1 MYHTPLGPAKQRPVA
16 LPEPMYI
23 QCSKVLKTNSTSTLY
38 PWGMMNQIGE
48 TKKEQPVRTG
58 IEPRRVP
65 VQARSR
71 ERVERILDAAAQ
83 LLADKGYDAVK
94 TNSIAKRA
102 GVSIGS
108 VYQFFPNRFAIFNAL
123 AARYREKIATS
134 LSRTMGPN
142 SPDRPW
148 EEALEEGFDSLAEMW
163 RNDWAFHSVWSA
175 IQNTA
180 ELTEAREKYR
190 EMLINE
196 NLAFFLRRILPAAS
210 DSRLQAIARVMLE
223 AGNVLLDQSMHNGK
237 EQDGLVINELKFLM
251 HNYIQGHVNASK
263 EESGRP

>member
-1 MYHTPLGPAKQRPVA
+1 
-16 LPEPMYI
+16 
-23 QCSKVLKTNSTSTLY
+23 
-38 PWGMMNQIGE
+38 MMNQVRE
-48 TKKEQPVRTG
+48 TENAETPQRG

-83 LLADKGYDAVK
+83 LLSDEGYDAVK
-94 TNSIAKRA
+94 TNLIAKRA

-108 VYQFFPNRFAIFNAL
+108 IYQFFPNRFAIFNAL
-123 AARYREKIATS
+123 ADRQRKKIAAA

-148 EEALEEGFDSLAEMW
+148 EEALEEGFAGLAEMW
-163 RNDWAFHSVWSA
+163 RDDWAFHTVWLA

-196 NLAFFLRRILPAAS
+196 ELVYFLRRILPDAN
-210 DSRLQAIARVMLE
+210 DSRLQTIARVMLE
-223 AGNVLLDQSMHNGK
+223 AGNVLLDQSMRNGDT
-237 EQDGLVINELKFLM
+237 QDPLVIDELKFLM
-251 HNYIQGHVNASK
+251 HSYIHAHVNAAQTT
-263 EESGRP
+263 SGGPEAQS

>member
-1 MYHTPLGPAKQRPVA
+1 
-16 LPEPMYI
+16 
-23 QCSKVLKTNSTSTLY
+23 
-38 PWGMMNQIGE
+38 MMNR
-48 TKKEQPVRTG
+48 VRDTESTRTPQRG

-83 LLADKGYDAVK
+83 LLSDQGYDAVK
-94 TNSIAKRA
+94 TNLIAKRA

-108 VYQFFPNRFAIFNAL
+108 IYQFFPNRFAIFNAL
-123 AARYREKIATS
+123 ADRYRKKIAS
-134 LSRTMGPN
+134 ALSKTMGPE

-148 EEALEEGFDSLAEMW
+148 EEALEDGFESLAEMW
-163 RNDWAFHSVWSA
+163 RNDWAFHMVWLA

-180 ELTEAREKYR
+180 ELTEARERYR

-196 NLAFFLRRILPAAS
+196 ELVYFLRRILPDRS

-223 AGNVLLDQSMHNGK
+223 AGNVLLDQSMRNGDA
-237 EQDGLVINELKFLM
+237 QDPLVIDELKFLM
-251 HNYIQGHVNASK
+251 HSYIHAHVKSARAT
-263 EESGRP
+263 SGGPEARS

>member
-1 MYHTPLGPAKQRPVA
+1 
-16 LPEPMYI
+16 
-23 QCSKVLKTNSTSTLY
+23 
-38 PWGMMNQIGE
+38 MMNR
-48 TKKEQPVRTG
+48 VRDTESTRTPQRG

-83 LLADKGYDAVK
+83 LLSDEGYDAVK
-94 TNSIAKRA
+94 TNLIAKRA

-108 VYQFFPNRFAIFNAL
+108 IYQFFPNRFAIFNAL
-123 AARYREKIATS
+123 ADRYRKKIAS
-134 LSRTMGPN
+134 ALSKTMGPE

-148 EEALEEGFDSLAEMW
+148 EEALEDGFESLAEMW
-163 RNDWAFHSVWSA
+163 RDDWAFHMVWLA

-180 ELTEAREKYR
+180 ELTEARERYR

-196 NLAFFLRRILPAAS
+196 ELVYFLRRILPDRS

-223 AGNVLLDQSMHNGK
+223 AGNVLLDQSMRNGGA
-237 EQDGLVINELKFLM
+237 QDPLVIDELKFLM
-251 HNYIQGHVNASK
+251 HSYIDAHVKSARAT
-263 EESGRP
+263 SGGPEARS

>member
-1 MYHTPLGPAKQRPVA
+1 MNRVRDTESTRTPQR
-16 LPEPMYI
+16 
-23 QCSKVLKTNSTSTLY
+23 
-38 PWGMMNQIGE
+38 
-48 TKKEQPVRTG
+48 G

-83 LLADKGYDAVK
+83 LLSDQGYDAVK
-94 TNSIAKRA
+94 TNLIAKRA

-108 VYQFFPNRFAIFNAL
+108 IYQFFPNRFAIFNAL
-123 AARYREKIATS
+123 ADRYRKKIAS
-134 LSRTMGPN
+134 ALSKTMGPE

-148 EEALEEGFDSLAEMW
+148 EEALEDGFESLAEMW
-163 RNDWAFHSVWSA
+163 RDDWAFHMVWLA

-180 ELTEAREKYR
+180 ELTEARERYR

-196 NLAFFLRRILPAAS
+196 ELVYFLRRILPDRS

-223 AGNVLLDQSMHNGK
+223 AGNVLLDQSMRNGDA
-237 EQDGLVINELKFLM
+237 QDPLVIDELKFLM
-251 HNYIQGHVNASK
+251 HSYIHAHVKSARAT
-263 EESGRP
+263 SGGPEARS